1 MGDHDLAIVKGIV
14 LFLSSLGF
22 LVGIFTLA
30 IPSFTFITIQSL
42 AWFTGGT
49 IAVTAACVV
58 ATGLPCAAA
67 IAIYAAI
74 TAVSTYFTASTSY
87 TWIST
92 LIFTPLSIILIIFI
106 SKLARGQ

>member
-1 MGDHDLAIVKGIV
+1 MGDHDLAIVSKIV
-14 LFLSSLGF
+14 IYLSVLGF
-22 LVGIFTLA
+22 IAGVFTLA
-30 IPSFTFITIQSL
+30 SPTFAFITIQSL

-106 SKLARGQ
+106 AKLARGQ